1 MIRFVGITC
10 DGKSHDYAMLKE
22 QLPPHNRWFGSIGVV
37 ADLGYQGIQTD
48 YDGENI
54 EIPHKKPKKSKARP
68 NPQLTD
74 EQKAKNRR
82 LSQVRIL
89 VENAICGLK
98 RFNILNHPFRNRNSM
113 FDDDVIS
120 LSAGL
125 WNFLLA

>member
-1 MIRFVGITC
+1 MTC

-22 QLPPHNRWFGSIGVV
+22 QLPPSDRWFAQIGVI

-48 YDGENI
+48 YDGEGI
-54 EIPHKKPKKSKARP
+54 QIPHKKPRKSKARP

-74 EQKAKNRR
+74 EQKAFNHS
-82 LSQVRIL
+82 LSKVRIL

-98 RFNILNHPFRNRNSM
+98 RYNILNHPFRNRKPK